1 MYEKNSFQKI
11 IRKSYLSN
19 GWISSF
25 VCAFL
30 PNGIWRIANYDADV
44 LAVQCSQPS
53 VVLTQ
58 LRGEDIALFVV
69 SEGVGPDHHLVRL
82 VHFRRT
88 E

>member
-1 MYEKNSFQKI
+1 M
-11 IRKSYLSN
+11 
-19 GWISSF
+19 
-25 VCAFL
+25 

-82 VHFRRT
+82 VHFIRA
-88 E
+88 ELMEDSLDIH

>member
-1 MYEKNSFQKI
+1 MTRMF
-11 IRKSYLSN
+11 
-19 GWISSF
+19 W
-25 VCAFL
+25 
-30 PNGIWRIANYDADV
+30 
-44 LAVQCSQPS
+44 PS